1 MNIKLNKMEL
11 MEILKEYVEYNDFN
25 TLSRKLYLQVE
36 DSKDVIILLKQLK
49 QLKQDILKYD
59 ENFRD
64 SEIKNNIHSLT
75 NQYYLEVFK
84 EVMKNIYVNDNINL
98 YDLFDIY
105 DLCKENPTNY
115 NYVDEQELEH
125 IILEQLNKYETLT

>member
-11 MEILKEYVEYNDFN
+11 KEILKEYVEYNDFN

-84 EVMKNIYVNDNINL
+84 EIIKNIYVNDNINL
-98 YDLFDIY
+98 YDLFDRY

-115 NYVDEQELEH
+115 NYVDEQELEQ
-125 IILEQLNKYETLT
+125 IILEQLNKYEILT

>member
-1 MNIKLNKMEL
+1 MNIKLSKIEL
-11 MEILKEYVEYNDFN
+11 VEILKEYVEYNDFN

-49 QLKQDILKYD
+49 QLKQDILKYN

-84 EVMKNIYVNDNINL
+84 EIMKNIYVNDNINL
-98 YDLFDIY
+98 YDLFNSY

-115 NYVDEQELEH
+115 NYIDEQELEQ
-125 IILEQLNKYETLT
+125 IILEQLNKYEILT

>member
-1 MNIKLNKMEL
+1 MNIRLNKIEL
-11 MEILKEYVEYNDFN
+11 MELLKEYIQYNDFN
-25 TLSRKLYLQVE
+25 ILSRKLYLQVE

-75 NQYYLEVFK
+75 NQYYLKVFK
-84 EVMKNIYVNDNINL
+84 EIMENIYVNDNINL
-98 YDLFDIY
+98 YDLFDRY

-115 NYVDEQELEH
+115 NYVDEQELEQ
-125 IILEQLNKYETLT
+125 IILEQLNKYEILT

>member
-1 MNIKLNKMEL
+1 MNIKLSKIEL
-11 MEILKEYVEYNDFN
+11 MELLKEYIQYNDFN
-25 TLSRKLYLQVE
+25 ILSRKLYLQVE

-84 EVMKNIYVNDNINL
+84 EIIKNIYVNDNINL
-98 YDLFDIY
+98 YDLFDRY

-115 NYVDEQELEH
+115 NYVDEQELEQ
-125 IILEQLNKYETLT
+125 IILEQLNKYEILT

>member
-75 NQYYLEVFK
+75 NQYYLAFFK
-84 EVMKNIYVNDNINL
+84 EIMENIYVNDNINL

-115 NYVDEQELEH
+115 NYIDEQELEQ
-125 IILEQLNKYETLT
+125 IILEQLNKYEILT

>member
-1 MNIKLNKMEL
+1 MNIRLNKIEL
-11 MEILKEYVEYNDFN
+11 MELLKEYIQYNDFN
-25 TLSRKLYLQVE
+25 ILSRKLYLQVE

-84 EVMKNIYVNDNINL
+84 EIIKNIYVNDNINL
-98 YDLFDIY
+98 YDLFDRY

-115 NYVDEQELEH
+115 NYVDEQELEQ
-125 IILEQLNKYETLT
+125 IILEQLNKYEILI

>member
-1 MNIKLNKMEL
+1 MNIKLNKIEL
-11 MEILKEYVEYNDFN
+11 MEILKEYVESNDFN

-36 DSKDVIILLKQLK
+36 DSKDVIVLLKQLK

-84 EVMKNIYVNDNINL
+84 EIMKNIYVNDNINL

-115 NYVDEQELEH
+115 NYVDKQELEQ
-125 IILEQLNKYETLT
+125 IILEQLNKYEILT

>member
-1 MNIKLNKMEL
+1 MNIKLSKIEL
-11 MEILKEYVEYNDFN
+11 MELLKEYIQYNDFN
-25 TLSRKLYLQVE
+25 ILSRKLCLQVE
-36 DSKDVIILLKQLK
+36 DSKDVIILLEQLK

-84 EVMKNIYVNDNINL
+84 EIIKSIYVNDNINL
-98 YDLFDIY
+98 YDLFDRY

-115 NYVDEQELEH
+115 NYVDEQELEQ
-125 IILEQLNKYETLT
+125 IILEQLNKYEILT